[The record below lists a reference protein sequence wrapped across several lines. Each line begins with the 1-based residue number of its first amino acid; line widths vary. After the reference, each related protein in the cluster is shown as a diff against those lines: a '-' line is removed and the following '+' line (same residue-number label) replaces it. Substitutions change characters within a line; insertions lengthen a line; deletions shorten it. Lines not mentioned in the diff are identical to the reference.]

1 MNIVDTR
8 NLFISTEKVT
18 TGNSLDTT
26 LYLPQGLMACE
37 ESQRMRLSLLT
48 FSMRHNWYNINQYN
62 NRFYIVAADAG
73 GAILASGLV
82 TIPEGN
88 YTSYDNNEHGLALI
102 LQTAILSTLVAMGV
116 TTTTVNVDWS
126 PLTGKFTIDYDV
138 SEFAT
143 WVDVKHIAFTINNYN
158 SSTGSLVQ
166 DIIGD
171 NSVAAYQD
179 VFEIL
184 GGCKNTKNDVDT
196 FSSFTDIFSTTFVA
210 GAMTAVSYWEA
221 SLATEE
227 NIYLRTNL
235 NNTSF
240 QTAGYDTGSNKY
252 PEIVSSNILAKIP
265 IQNGAIDYQS
275 QSIVAPDDGSTT
287 QKKSSVIFYT
297 DNGSNVYSMYLQT
310 KNQGSIRLYL
320 TDSYGR
326 SLPITSP
333 EMLSCNGLYF
343 SCTLRVDVFG

>member
-8 NLFISTEKVT
+8 NLFISTETVSA
-18 TGNSLDTT
+18 GNSLDTT
-26 LYLPQGLMACE
+26 FYLPQGLMACE

-73 GAILASGLV
+73 GSILASGLV

-88 YTSYDNNEHGLALI
+88 YSSYDHVTDGLAIKLES
-102 LQTAILSTLVAMGV
+102 AISSTLVGMGITTPLV
-116 TTTTVNVDWS
+116 TADWNT
-126 PLTGKFTIDYDV
+126 LTNKITIIYDV
-138 SEFAT
+138 SQIAA
-143 WVDVKHIAFTINNYN
+143 WVDVKHLAFTINNYN
-158 SSTGSLVQ
+158 GSTGSLVQ
-166 DIIGD
+166 DIIG
-171 NSVAAYQD
+171 NTSVAAYQD

-196 FSSFTDIFSTTFVA
+196 FSSFTDIFSTTFAA
-210 GAMTAVSYWEA
+210 GIMNAVSYWEA
-221 SLATEE
+221 SLSTEE

-265 IQNGAIDYQS
+265 IQSGIIDYQTS
-275 QSIVAPDDGSTT
+275 SGTPDEGAIT
-287 QKKSSVIFYT
+287 QNKSNVIFYT
-297 DNGSNVYSMYLQT
+297 DNGSNIYSMYLQT

-326 SLPITSP
+326 ALAISSP
-333 EMLSCNGLYF
+333 EMLSCNGIYWTA
-343 SCTLRVDVFG
+343 TLRVDVFG